1 MTATI
6 RDIIKGNLDIHT
18 EKSAIRAAKQIIY
31 IRTIPNRDPKVI
43 ERLVRRNYKSALKDR
58 KDILKCRKLRETLR
72 LF

>member
-6 RDIIKGNLDIHT
+6 KDIIKGNLDMHT
-18 EKSAIRAAKQIIY
+18 ERSAIRAAKQIIY
-31 IRTIPNRDPKVI
+31 FRTIPISDPKVLQRI
-43 ERLVRRNYKSALKDR
+43 VYRNYKSALKDR

>member
-6 RDIIKGNLDIHT
+6 EDIIKGNLDIHDERT
-18 EKSAIRAAKQIIY
+18 ALSAVKRIIY
-31 IRTIPNRDPKVI
+31 LHKIPNRDPKVL
-43 ERLVRRNYKSALKDR
+43 ERLVKRNYKSALKVR